1 MYIDASL
8 RLRKEFNLKHEDISE
23 IICTVSPGQL
33 KRNFEPEEVKYTPPN
48 GYAAISS
55 IPNMVSASLVEG
67 RLSLAEVTD
76 EKVKDPRILGL
87 ARKITRVEDKSFMD
101 YRNAAVEIRT
111 KSGQIV
117 KHAQTDAVGSPDIP
131 ASREMIESKFRS
143 NAGGCM
149 SAKNMDDIIEM
160 VSNLE
165 QLDDISSLTALLG
178 NTKER

>member
-1 MYIDASL
+1 L
-8 RLRKEFNLKHEDISE
+8 HLRKEFNLTHEDISE
-23 IICTVSPGQL
+23 IICTVSPGQM
-33 KRNFEPEEVKYTPPN
+33 KRNFEPAEVKYTPPN

-55 IPNMVSASLVEG
+55 IPYMVSASLVEG

-76 EKVKDPRILGL
+76 EKVKDPRILET
-87 ARKITRVEDKSFMD
+87 AQKVKRAEDLSFID

-111 KSGQIV
+111 KDGRSV

-143 NAGGCM
+143 NAGTCM
-149 SAKNMDDIIEM
+149 IAKNMDDIIEM

-165 QLDDISSLTALLG
+165 QLDDISALMTLLR
-178 NTKER
+178 NTQER